1 MYLLHVLIVVERFQ
15 PHAAHDPSAGGGSCF
30 HGQDFNH
37 TVFDLTYEAKYR
49 CGTSSARCS
58 WKNVLAADDC
68 CTVIWFEFMLYI
80 GPHWAKTRLWRFWM
94 SMFLV
99 LGSCFCTLSVSS
111 SKQTN
116 QLDARCLPSSV
127 WWQVD
132 KALLIDFEY
141 TAALCSTRLGM
152 SWGRNVFISYLLL
165 PPLKPSELGHN
176 WIFLAYPLTLEFE
189 CLSSAGCKTD
199 SISESSTTCSYTGL

>member
-116 QLDARCLPSSV
+116 QLDARCLPSSELCD
-127 WWQVD
+127 D
-132 KALLIDFEY
+132 KLTKRFWSILSTQLHCARQDLGCLEDAMSSSLIFS
-141 TAALCSTRLGM
+141 C
-152 SWGRNVFISYLLL
+152 LLL
-165 PPLKPSELGHN
+165 NQAN
-176 WIFLAYPLTLEFE
+176 WGTIGY
-189 CLSSAGCKTD
+189 SWR
-199 SISESSTTCSYTGL
+199 IRWH